1 MTYFIVTMIIIV
13 TFHFI
18 YDGIILPSIRLHFRN
33 ELFALRDS
41 LRNMQINGLITKED
55 DVAFSIVEGSINN
68 SLNNLHNLNFS
79 MLIRTPINHERAT
92 LRLEAVNNAKNSEIT
107 TIFNSVSGIML
118 RVFVA
123 NMGGWLIYILPI
135 AILINYLNKVR
146 LSVKDLLL
154 LPSNLFVN
162 QRPC

>member
-1 MTYFIVTMIIIV
+1 MTYFIIAMIIIV

-33 ELFALRDS
+33 ELFASRDS
-41 LRNMQINGLITKED
+41 LRNLKINGVIAKED
-55 DVAFSIVEGSINN
+55 DIAFSIVEGSINN

-79 MLIRTPINHERAT
+79 MLRRTPINHERAIQ
-92 LRLEAVNNAKNSEIT
+92 RLNVVNSAKNPEIT
-107 TIFNSVSGIML
+107 NIFNNVSGVML

-135 AILINYLNKVR
+135 AILTHYLNKVR

-162 QRPC
+162 QRFC